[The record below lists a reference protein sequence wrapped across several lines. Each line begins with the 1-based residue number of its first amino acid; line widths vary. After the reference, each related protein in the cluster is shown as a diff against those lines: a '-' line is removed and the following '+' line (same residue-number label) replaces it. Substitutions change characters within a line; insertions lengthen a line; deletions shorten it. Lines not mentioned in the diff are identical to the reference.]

1 MSNDWMQQEASRQ
14 AAESGDP
21 AAQTSSW
28 QRPAPP
34 ERPGRSTAR
43 RAVIIAAAV
52 VAVAIVVVL
61 ARVIL

>member
-21 AAQTSSW
+21 AAQTTSW
-28 QRPAPP
+28 QRPASY
-34 ERPGRSTAR
+34 RKDNRTAR
-43 RAVIIAAAV
+43 RALLIAAAV

-61 ARVIL
+61 AIVLL

>member
-21 AAQTSSW
+21 AAQTTSW
-28 QRPAPP
+28 QRPASY
-34 ERPGRSTAR
+34 RKDNRTAR
-43 RAVIIAAAV
+43 RAVLIAAAV

-61 ARVIL
+61 AIVLL